1 MQLQLQAY
9 QTDKNHS
16 TAIYRPTE
24 IDSQRWPPKSGQ
36 KAIWPTRA
44 ARVERSFRRML
55 TRTLC
60 ALTWAAGCD
69 RCMLCIRVSVLK
81 LTESSTWQ
89 RRENDVSR
97 KREREMKMSD
107 ISEDADREENSAQA
121 RLSLATD
128 TWINKGIIMKTTRR
142 LPIRACPAWHQSS
155 GGRERGANELKK
167 IR

>member
-24 IDSQRWPPKSGQ
+24 IDSQCWPPKSGH

-69 RCMLCIRVSVLK
+69 RCMLCILVSVLK
-81 LTESSTWQ
+81 LTESSSWQ
-89 RRENDVSR
+89 RRENDVNR
-97 KREREMKMSD
+97 KREREMKMSN
-107 ISEDADREENSAQA
+107 ISEDADREENCAQA

-142 LPIRACPAWHQSS
+142 LPNRACPAWHQSS
-155 GGRERGANELKK
+155 GGREREEQTNKK
-167 IR
+167 K

>member
-1 MQLQLQAY
+1 MDATPITSLSNWQ
-9 QTDKNHS
+9 NRS

-24 IDSQRWPPKSGQ
+24 IDSQRWPPKSGHE
-36 KAIWPTRA
+36 AIWPTRA
-44 ARVERSFRRML
+44 ARVERFFRRML
-55 TRTLC
+55 TRALC

-69 RCMLCIRVSVLK
+69 WCVLCVRVSVLK

-89 RRENDVSR
+89 RRER
-97 KREREMKMSD
+97 MMWAEREREMKMSH
-107 ISEDADREENSAQA
+107 ISEDADREESCAQA
-121 RLSLATD
+121 RLSLAAD

-167 IR
+167 